1 MKPAFVIHISS
12 LVIYAN
18 AQIFHYLETDLW
30 MNESFPRKENVSAFL
45 AGKSPKGYLFRR
57 L

>member
-18 AQIFHYLETDLW
+18 TQIFHYLETDLW
-30 MNESFPRKENVSAFL
+30 MNESFPLKENISAFL
-45 AGKSPKGYLFRR
+45 AGKSPKGYLFR
-57 L
+57 